1 MNKIDLAPRRAKV
14 FWSGRSQAVRLPKEF
29 RFDTDE
35 VVIRR
40 EGDTIVLEPAEA
52 KPKTFEEEW
61 AWLDKLQPFDDDFV
75 AAVNEDP
82 GQPTERPEVDEF
94 YK

>member
-1 MNKIDLAPRRAKV
+1 MNEQKAKV

-29 RFDTDE
+29 RFDVDE
-35 VVIRR
+35 VTIRR
-40 EGDTIVLEPAEA
+40 QGDAIVL
-52 KPKTFEEEW
+52 KPVTSSPKSFEDEW
-61 AWLDKLQPFDDDFV
+61 AWLDNLQPFDEDFV

-94 YK
+94 FK